1 MFRWT
6 IALLATVIFVAIPAF
21 HSPSPAEAL
30 GDQWDIVDVP
40 IPGLTGG
47 DEAGSSVALSGA
59 GDTVAIGEPQSQVS
73 KPGRVRVFT
82 NTTGS
87 WVQVGA
93 SLVGAVN
100 GDFFGNAVALSDD
113 GLTLAVGAPGFDITG
128 TSGAGRVSV
137 YRYDGS
143 SWSQRGDPIVGTAT
157 TKTLGSSLALSA
169 DGNRVAIGS
178 QRGGTGDEGV
188 VQVFDFSTSWTLV
201 GAAIP
206 GGTASALSGTSV
218 ALSSDGSRLA
228 IGAIGATSNAGAVSV
243 LALTAGTWTA
253 LGSPIAGAVAGDNLG
268 QSIDLNGAGDV
279 LVMGAPGHDTGGANA
294 GQVIVRAY
302 NGTSWIQR
310 GADIAGVAAGDQ
322 FGWAVALNSSGDRL
336 SAGAPYADTPGAS
349 AGEVRNFA
357 LSAGEWGL
365 LGQTITGDVAG
376 DQAGYAV
383 ATSSTGLRVA
393 IGAQKKSTWTG
404 QVRVFSYPEPLA
416 AGSAAARGV
425 HGIHLHLAGAPGAA
439 VEGSPVYFGSYGV
452 AGFSP
457 YALSL
462 ESHSGGQAR
471 VPLSVGA
478 TDARGMLEGS
488 LKLGALAPGT
498 YTLAFTG
505 RHAGGTGL
513 RLATV
518 FTVSGEGRY
527 LHLGGNTHGI
537 W

>member
-1 MFRWT
+1 MFRLPFSALT
-6 IALLATVIFVAIPAF
+6 VLFLASAAAIAA
-21 HSPSPAEAL
+21 PSPAQAL

-73 KPGRVRVFT
+73 QAGRVRVFT

-100 GDFFGNAVALSDD
+100 GDFFGSAVALSDD

-128 TSGAGRVSV
+128 TSGAGRVTV
-137 YRYDGS
+137 YRYNGT
-143 SWSQRGDPIVGTAT
+143 SWSQRGDPIVGTAS

-188 VQVFDFSTSWTLV
+188 VQVFDFGTSWTLV

-206 GGTASALSGTSV
+206 GGSASALSGTSV
-218 ALSSDGSRLA
+218 ALSSDGQRLA
-228 IGAIGATSNAGAVSV
+228 IGAIGATSNAGSV
-243 LALTAGTWTA
+243 RVFALTGVTWTA
-253 LGSPIAGAVAGDNLG
+253 LGSAIAGAVAGDNLG
-268 QSIDLNGAGDV
+268 QSVDLNGAGDV
-279 LVMGAPGHDTGGANA
+279 VVTGAPGHDTGGADT

-302 NGTSWIQR
+302 NGTSWVSR
-310 GADIAGVAAGDQ
+310 GSVIAGAAAGDQ
-322 FGWAVALNSSGDRL
+322 FGYAVAMNSAGDRL

-349 AGEVRNFA
+349 AGEVRNFV
-357 LSAGEWGL
+357 LSAGEWER
-365 LGQTITGDVAG
+365 LGQTITGSAAG
-376 DQAGYAV
+376 DQAGFAV

-393 IGAQKKSTWTG
+393 IGAPKKSTFTG
-404 QVRVFSYPEPLA
+404 QVRVFAYPEPPVAATSA
-416 AGSAAARGV
+416 AGGV
-425 HGIHLHLAGAPGAA
+425 HGIYLHRTGALGGA
-439 VEGSPVYFGSYGV
+439 VGGSPVYFGSYGT
-452 AGFSP
+452 AASSP

-462 ESHSGGQAR
+462 ESHSGAAAR
-471 VPLSVGA
+471 VLLAGGV
-478 TDARGMLEGS
+478 TDARGMLEGR
-488 LKLGALAPGT
+488 LTLGALAPGT
-498 YTLAFTG
+498 YTLSFAG
-505 RHAGGTGL
+505 RHALGTGL

-527 LHLGGNTHGI
+527 LHIAGNTHGI